1 MNNKPE
7 PARRAANLR
16 LAIAG
21 VLALGLAL
29 AGCSATV
36 DGPAAST
43 TQTSQKSAFPV
54 EKGAYPTTIK
64 HHFGEAVIDKEP
76 ERVLT
81 IGISS
86 EDTVISLGVVPVA
99 VPNESWAGD
108 TEGYL
113 PWFREAVAGLGAEM
127 PVTLNASDTGELDYE
142 QILDLAPD
150 LILAP
155 YSDINDAA
163 YKRLESIATTVAYAN
178 EPFGIT
184 SWQEQARIVGQALG
198 RPAATETLIE
208 GAEAKLADAA
218 AAHPE
223 FKGKTFAYGMALNE
237 GSTEL
242 GFYDKKDGRV
252 TFTEQLGLTMD
263 PEVAEISANRP
274 KDLWYGAVSLE
285 KLDTVTP
292 DVFIAWGDDQATVD
306 RSRAN
311 PLLAQWAPLKTGG
324 DIWITDKELARA
336 TTSVSIISMGW
347 ALDRYVPLLARAIA
361 TTK

>member
-1 MNNKPE
+1 MNKNPRT
-7 PARRAANLR
+7 ARRSANLT
-16 LAIAG
+16 LVVASI
-21 VLALGLAL
+21 LALGLTL
-29 AGCSATV
+29 TGCNTATK
-36 DGPAAST
+36 ASSESTAST
-43 TQTSQKSAFPV
+43 APASKVPV
-54 EKGAYPTTIK
+54 EAGAYPTTIA
-64 HHFGEAVIDKEP
+64 HAFGKAVIDKEP

-86 EDTVISLGVVPVA
+86 EDTVIALGVVPVA
-99 VPNESWAGD
+99 VPDETWAGD
-108 TEGYL
+108 AEGYL
-113 PWFREAVAGLGAEM
+113 PWFREAVADLGAEM

-208 GAEAKLADAA
+208 GAETKLADAA

-263 PEVAEISANRP
+263 PDVAEISANRP

-292 DVFIAWGDDQATVD
+292 DIFIAWGDDQATVD
-306 RSRAN
+306 RSLAN
-311 PLLAQWAPLKTGG
+311 PLLAQWAPLKSGG

-347 ALDRYVPLLARAIA
+347 ALDRYVPLLADAIA
-361 TTK
+361 NTK